1 MSLSSSTLSLKFM
14 QRGKAPAGN
23 ATPSKN
29 TNKAGQHPTPSASAG
44 PSTSNSPAPAS
55 LITPNSTDRPEEV
68 SQTLAR
74 EEAAKWYI
82 PRPNKPAT
90 AGAAA
95 SKKGDVRVEY
105 EASYAPFLP
114 GFDDQDSGEEDEDAG
129 KSTAGGGRMVFGGFG
144 KPKGKEKA
152 EDGDEEDAAMDSDE
166 EEVQDKRAK
175 PRVEKG
181 KSFAKDKREQKV
193 PPAQQP
199 PKTFLR
205 PAMSPPPSNPKPS
218 SSRPK
223 SSTQNV
229 SSLKQEPNT
238 AISSK
243 KQKAPKRPAP
253 PESPQTSF
261 TGSGAGAKKAKTEP
275 EGGKQ
280 KVKKEKSGG
289 GGSLD
294 DREKMMK
301 AQKKVEK
308 RKAKAAKG
316 L

>member
-90 AGAAA
+90 AGAAP
-95 SKKGDVRVEY
+95 KKGDVRVEY

-114 GFDDQDSGEEDEDAG
+114 GFDDQDSDEEDEDAG
-129 KSTAGGGRMVFGGFG
+129 ERTAGGGRMVFGGFG

-152 EDGDEEDAAMDSDE
+152 EDGDDEDAAMDSEE

-175 PRVEKG
+175 PRVEKR

-193 PPAQQP
+193 PAQQP

-205 PAMSPPPSNPKPS
+205 PAMSPPPSNPKSS

-223 SSTQNV
+223 SSTQSV

-238 AISSK
+238 ALSSK
-243 KQKAPKRPAP
+243 KHKASKRPAP

-261 TGSGAGAKKAKTEP
+261 TGSGAGVKKAKIEP

-301 AQKKVEK
+301 AQKKAEK
-308 RKAKAAKG
+308 RRAKEVKG